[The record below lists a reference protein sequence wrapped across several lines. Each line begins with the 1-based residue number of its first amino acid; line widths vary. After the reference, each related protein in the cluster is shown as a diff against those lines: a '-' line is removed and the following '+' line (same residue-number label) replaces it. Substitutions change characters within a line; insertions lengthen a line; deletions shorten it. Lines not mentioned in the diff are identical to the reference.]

1 MKKLV
6 ALVLVCIMV
15 VLSLSA
21 CNPTGSN
28 PTESTPVEGG
38 AETKSLYVQGLDVV
52 RRMHEI
58 TKNEEYLNILTGD
71 NEINTIIKGISTGDY
86 STPKAVFAISI
97 SDADLVAM
105 AELDRVENAS
115 DELKTLMLNRVFT
128 ALITQI
134 NSISGVKELAA
145 SSVCTAG
152 KAFVNE
158 NATGRVIYLY
168 TYENARPV
176 AVTFVA
182 GEDNIVSASGVFIM
196 YDGFTCGSVDEIKD
210 FFGNVTVEVTEVLP
224 E

>member
-28 PTESTPVEGG
+28 PDEGG

-58 TKNEEYLNILTGD
+58 TKSEEYLNILTGD

-115 DELKTLMLNRVFT
+115 DELKTLMLNRVFA

-134 NSISGVKELAA
+134 NSISGVKEMAA